1 MYTSSPKKLIA
12 TIVIIALVAFFSIC
26 PAVKFKCLILLV
38 VLITTLARTVNF
50 GSWNIGS
57 IKENQLYQKLLT
69 KSRGDRS
76 LVERLIEYERQRSPR
91 SSRADLLQS
100 AIYRWERDL
109 R

>member
-1 MYTSSPKKLIA
+1 MHIPSRKKLIA
-12 TIVIIALVAFFSIC
+12 TIVIIALVAFLSTC

-38 VLITTLARTVNF
+38 VLIITLARTVNL

-69 KSRGDRS
+69 KSRGDRN

-91 SSRADLLQS
+91 SNRADLLQS
-100 AIYRWERDL
+100 AIYRWERD
-109 R
+109 RR